1 MICDLSELNRAI
13 AREDNAYIN
22 CDCME
27 AMKRMP
33 DKCIDLCIC
42 DPVYGGGDA
51 RWLHERARR

>member
-13 AREDNAYIN
+13 AHEDNAYIN

-42 DPVYGGGDA
+42 DPVYGGG
-51 RWLHERARR
+51 